1 MLLNKHLK
9 NALIGTALVAVSI
22 PALISCDVI
31 YQDLEPCPQG
41 IDLRFVYDYNMEFAN
56 AFPSQVD
63 CLSLLV
69 YDAEGNY
76 ITTETVTDRTMLGDE
91 NWRMRL
97 ELPEGRYTF
106 IAYGGLACDDSSF
119 SFTEPPVYG
128 SPLSSLGVDLKS
140 SMLTSPLGKNLHPLF
155 YGKGEFE
162 IDSKSTEYKKGTI
175 EMMKDTNNLR
185 ILLQNTDGSPVN
197 PDDFTFVITD
207 NNTSFGWNNELLP
220 APMITYN
227 PWVIGTADTSG
238 EDPEYISR
246 ADDDATGEEGITP
259 VNLAYAEFSTSR
271 FKKDSS
277 ARLIIRRN
285 DNNQTV
291 LSIPLVNY
299 LLLLRSEH
307 FASMTPQEFL
317 DRESRWNVIFFL
329 DSATGGWYEVSIVI
343 NGWIVRLNQA
353 EF

>member
-1 MLLNKHLK
+1 
-9 NALIGTALVAVSI
+9 
-22 PALISCDVI
+22 
-31 YQDLEPCPQG
+31 
-41 IDLRFVYDYNMEFAN
+41 
-56 AFPSQVD
+56 
-63 CLSLLV
+63 
-69 YDAEGNY
+69 
-76 ITTETVTDRTMLGDE
+76 
-91 NWRMRL
+91 
-97 ELPEGRYTF
+97 
-106 IAYGGLACDDSSF
+106 
-119 SFTEPPVYG
+119 
-128 SPLSSLGVDLKS
+128 
-140 SMLTSPLGKNLHPLF
+140 
-155 YGKGEFE
+155 
-162 IDSKSTEYKKGTI
+162 
-175 EMMKDTNNLR
+175 MMKDTNNLR

-227 PWVIGTADTSG
+227 PWIVGTADVNG
-238 EDPEYISR
+238 EVSQNLSR
-246 ADDDATGEEGITP
+246 ATAASDEEGITP
-259 VNLAYAEFSTSR
+259 VNLAFAEFSTSR
-271 FKKDSS
+271 FMKDSS

-307 FASMTPQEFL
+307 FSSMSPQEFL

-329 DSATGGWYEVSIVI
+329 DSSTGGWYEVSIVI